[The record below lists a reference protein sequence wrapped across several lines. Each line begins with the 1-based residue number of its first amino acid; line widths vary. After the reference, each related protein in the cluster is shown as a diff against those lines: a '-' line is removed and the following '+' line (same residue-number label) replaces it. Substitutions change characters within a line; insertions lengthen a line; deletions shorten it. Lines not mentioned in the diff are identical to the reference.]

1 MKHWFIFALVS
12 LSLPVAAQP
21 PGMTEQDMQR
31 MMENAQKMQE
41 CMQGID
47 QAAIEPIEAKSREF
61 EQKVKALC
69 LAGKRDEAQKLAI
82 QFGRE
87 MAANETV
94 KKIQQCSKIMQGM
107 MPRMNVPSPQELK
120 EHHICDNY

>member
-1 MKHWFIFALVS
+1 MKHWIIALIFMPL
-12 LSLPVAAQP
+12 LVAAQP
-21 PGMTEQDMQR
+21 PGMSEQEMQR
-31 MMENAQKMQE
+31 MLEKAQKMQE

-47 QAAIEPIEAKSREF
+47 EAAIKAMEEKSKAF

-69 LAGKRDEAQKLAI
+69 QAGKRDEAQQLAI

-87 MAANETV
+87 MAANETM

-107 MPRMNVPSPQELK
+107 MPQLHIPSQQKLK
-120 EHHICDNY
+120 EQHICDSY